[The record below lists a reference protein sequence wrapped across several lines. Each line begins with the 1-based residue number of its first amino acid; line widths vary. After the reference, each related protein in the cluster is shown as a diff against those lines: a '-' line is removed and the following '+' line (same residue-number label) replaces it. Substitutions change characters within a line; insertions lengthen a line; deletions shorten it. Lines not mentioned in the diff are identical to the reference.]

1 MPLHGR
7 CTDLSAFARRRAH
20 ARLGFAQRVVGHDHA
35 LHRCIGCDCTSRARA
50 ERGPA
55 APPVEGTITG
65 PLLQADHTLVCLR
78 LALGALPT
86 SAGRTASTPKS
97 FVTAVVT

>member
-1 MPLHGR
+1 
-7 CTDLSAFARRRAH
+7 
-20 ARLGFAQRVVGHDHA
+20 
-35 LHRCIGCDCTSRARA
+35 
-50 ERGPA
+50 
-55 APPVEGTITG
+55 
-65 PLLQADHTLVCLR
+65 